1 MSIVYYRTNFANSCS
16 EIENSVKKPQLPL
29 SWCRGQRQV
38 YRELRLKLS
47 GYKWLYYQDLQ
58 PGESFGSFCTASA
71 KSSQKRYIRGCPAAI
86 AAQLHKNGWQCI
98 PNGSEAVLS
107 LRGDHFSRRS
117 LKELVRRGQRW
128 GRMYEAALPD
138 LDRTKF
144 QLLCFQSRHGR
155 EPQLRYLFRQKPE
168 EMQRCFVFEA
178 EYGTWLAAV
187 MLSTDGAGYFH
198 TEVML
203 KSRHAPTGIMEAL
216 FHHIFLQLKKEGG
229 DYLSLG
235 EAPFFY
241 IEKPAGVKANLLKW
255 VGHSLRF
262 AYNYHGLFRFKNK
275 FEPLWQPVYLCGYPK
290 ISYSLLADLFWQTRL
305 AHLTAY
311 AAVRRAKHIF
321 H

>member
-1 MSIVYYRTNFANSCS
+1 MSIALHRPNYANSYS
-16 EIENSVKKPQLPL
+16 EIENCLKMQQLPL
-29 SWCRGQRQV
+29 SWCRGGRQV
-38 YRELRLKLS
+38 YRELMLNLS

-58 PGESFGSFCTASA
+58 VGESFESFCAESA
-71 KSSQKRYIRGCPAAI
+71 KSTQKRYIRGCPATVAKKLRK
-86 AAQLHKNGWQCI
+86 QGWQCI
-98 PNGSEAVLS
+98 PNGSEAVLA
-107 LRGDHFSRRS
+107 LHQDHFSRRS
-117 LKELVRRGQRW
+117 LKELIRRGQRW
-128 GRMYEAALPD
+128 GKIVETPVTE
-138 LDRTKF
+138 LDRAKL

-155 EPQLRYLFRQKPE
+155 EPQLQYLFRQKPE

-187 MLSTDGAGYFH
+187 MLSSDGAGYFH

-216 FHHIFLQLKKEGG
+216 FYHIFLQLKKEGG

-241 IEKPAGVKANLLKW
+241 IEKPAGIKANLLKW
-255 VGHSLRF
+255 VGRSLRF

-290 ISYSLLADLFWQTRL
+290 IPFSLLVDLFWQTRL
-305 AHLTAY
+305 LHLTAY
-311 AAVRRAKHIF
+311 AAARRVKHIF